1 MTRKA
6 LGIASA
12 AIVVALLGVAVTV
25 GNNLP
30 PDLRLPTHWGI
41 DGRPD
46 DFSGKWPAL
55 LMPAG
60 LTAFV
65 SLLFWFLPT
74 IEPRGVNFS
83 RSTGLYLS
91 TWAALL
97 LVMVGID
104 VAILSGALHWDLPVD
119 RIIPF
124 SVGLLFVIM
133 GNQLG
138 KSRSMYLVGIRTPW
152 TLASEEVW
160 MKTHRLGGKLMV
172 LGGLVMVVGA
182 FVTLPARTEAILY
195 GTVLAIV
202 VLVPIVYSY
211 MIWRREQRGDQ
222 SNG

>member
-12 AIVVALLGVAVTV
+12 VMVVALLGVAVAV
-25 GNNLP
+25 GNSLP

-65 SLLFWFLPT
+65 SLLFWFLPKL
-74 IEPRGVNFS
+74 EPRGVNFS

-202 VLVPIVYSY
+202 VLVPIIYSY

>member
-12 AIVVALLGVAVTV
+12 VMVVALFGVAVAV
-25 GNNLP
+25 GNSLP
-30 PDLRLPTHWGI
+30 SDLRLPTHWGI

-46 DFSGKWPAL
+46 AFSGKWLAL

-60 LTAFV
+60 LTAFL
-65 SLLFWFLPT
+65 SLLFWFLPKL
-74 IEPRGVNFS
+74 EPRGVNFS
-83 RSTGLYLS
+83 RSAGLYLS

-97 LVMVGID
+97 LVMAAVE
-104 VAILSGALHWDLPVD
+104 VAVLSGPMHWDLPVD
-119 RIIPF
+119 RIVPF

-160 MKTHRLGGKLMV
+160 IKTHRLGGKLMV
-172 LGGLVMVVGA
+172 LGGLVMMGGA

-211 MIWRREQRGDQ
+211 ILWRREQRGDQ
-222 SNG
+222 SSL

>member
-1 MTRKA
+1 MTRKT

-12 AIVVALLGVAVTV
+12 VMVIALLGVAVAV
-25 GNNLP
+25 GNSLGT
-30 PDLRLPTHWGI
+30 DVRLPTHWGI

-46 DFSGKWPAL
+46 AFSGKWPAL

-60 LTAFV
+60 LTAFL
-65 SLLFWFLPT
+65 SLLFWFLPNL
-74 IEPRGVNFS
+74 EPRGVNFS

-97 LVMVGID
+97 LVMVAVD
-104 VAILSGALHWDLPVD
+104 VAVLSGALHWDLPVD
-119 RIIPF
+119 RIVPF
-124 SVGLLFVIM
+124 SVGFLFLIM

-138 KSRSMYLVGIRTPW
+138 KTRSMYLVGIRTPW

-160 MKTHRLGGKLMV
+160 IKTHRLGGKLMV
-172 LGGLVMVVGA
+172 LGGLVMVAGA

-211 MIWRREQRGDQ
+211 ILWRREQRGDQ